1 MHLGSSPTVE
11 PQALAF
17 LTEMLR
23 VDLTLVRNIQSIRHV
38 KGSLFVGVDHNVT
51 LNTGL
56 RGVGP
61 AVAAHPLP
69 LTLWTLVL
77 PKTSLL
83 ALVGCQPLPLGSGLR
98 AVSDEVTFG
107 EA

>member
-1 MHLGSSPTVE
+1 M
-11 PQALAF
+11 
-17 LTEMLR
+17 
-23 VDLTLVRNIQSIRHV
+23 
-38 KGSLFVGVDHNVT
+38 GVDHNVT

-61 AVAAHPLP
+61 AVATHPLP

-83 ALVGCQPLPLGSGLR
+83 ALVGCQPLPLGSGLLKSILYSLLR
-98 AVSDEVTFG
+98 LEDIKFFLVEFK
-107 EA
+107 